1 MLNIGIIPF
10 ATAKTMPIVDLGRE
24 AEALGFE
31 SLFLPEHAV
40 LPAHFDSPFP
50 GGGDTPDEYR
60 RMLDPFTALAAVA
73 GATDK
78 IRLGTAIT
86 LILER
91 PPLIS
96 AVQIAT
102 LDQISGGRLIIGAGT
117 GWLREEG
124 DIFGVDWD
132 HRGAQMKDYFRA
144 MKRCW
149 QDPVAAYNGT
159 HVSFPE
165 LICEPKPVQKPNPPI
180 LIAGEMKAA
189 ARRAAIY
196 GDGWIPRYL
205 WATPEDIAE
214 GKARMVEAFKEYG
227 RDPATIDIT
236 LFGCR
241 QDREEMTRYEQ
252 AGVTRILFV
261 LKPEPPDIMRERLYR
276 IAERVL

>member
-1 MLNIGIIPF
+1 MHIGIMPF
-10 ATAKTMPIVDLGRE
+10 ATSKTMPVVELGRE

-31 SLFLPEHAV
+31 SLFLPEHPV
-40 LPAHFDSPFP
+40 LPATFDTPFP

-60 RMLDPFTALAAVA
+60 RMLDPFTGLAAVA
-73 GATDK
+73 GATERL
-78 IRLGTAIT
+78 RLGTAIT

-102 LDQISGGRLIIGAGT
+102 LDQVSNGRVIIGAGS
-117 GWLREEG
+117 GWLKEEG
-124 DIFGVDWD
+124 DIFGVDWAR
-132 HRGAQMKDYFRA
+132 RGAQMKDYFRA

-149 QDPVAAYNGT
+149 QDPVAVYNGT
-159 HVSFPE
+159 HVHFPE
-165 LICEPKPVQKPNPPI
+165 LICEPKPVQKPHPPI
-180 LIAGEMKAA
+180 LIAGEMSVA

-196 GDGWIPRYL
+196 GNGWIPRYL
-205 WATPEDIAE
+205 WSTPESIAD
-214 GKARMVEAFKEYG
+214 GRARMEAAYREYG

-241 QDREEMTRYEQ
+241 QDRDEMARYEA

-261 LKPEPPDIMRERLYR
+261 LKPEPPAQMRARLHSL
-276 IAERVL
+276 AERVL